1 MKKTILYPLEY
12 LFVSQCNF
20 SRSLNSKG
28 DFYDTAYKT
37 ISLLMGINLASIM
50 MVFKFF
56 IGFEYKLSTIML
68 FIIFFFPMFIL
79 NYYIFMKNNRKI
91 ILYKEIK
98 ATSISSIIYFVCTMI
113 FMIIS
118 AYINRIDN

>member
-37 ISLLMGINLASIM
+37 ISLLMGINLASII

-68 FIIFFFPMFIL
+68 FIIFFLPMFIL

-98 ATSISSIIYFVCTMI
+98 VTSLCSIIYFICTMI